1 MKVAIYARVSTKDH
15 DQNPERQILKCK
27 QYCELHE
34 HIISQI
40 IEEKHTGDSP
50 FLERPQVKDI
60 DFNKVEGII
69 IFSIDR
75 LTREHPTKVFRL
87 LNHLKDRGIKV
98 ISITEPAFNMEG
110 EFSEVIMF
118 LMTWYNNYFLKKLR
132 RDIKSGMD
140 KARQEGKV
148 IGRPK
153 TKFNKFRAYELLFK
167 AGLSQREVAKELNTS
182 LATINRFKR
191 VAEKNPNSFIN
202 EEVVP

>member
-1 MKVAIYARVSTKDH
+1 MRVAIYARVSTKDH

-50 FLERPQVKDI
+50 FLERPQVKGI

-140 KARQEGKV
+140 KARQEGKI

-182 LATINRFKR
+182 LATINRFKKS
-191 VAEKNPNSFIN
+191 EENDPNNIIPN
-202 EEVVP
+202 KTP